1 MTAIIQQI
9 KERFSQSLVKSFGE
23 NFAATDPL
31 IVAASNPR
39 FGDYQCNIS
48 LSLAKELK
56 QKPRE
61 VAATLLKNL
70 EIDDLCQTPEIAGP
84 GFINLT
90 LKPSYLETQL
100 KDLITDNRLGVATAN
115 PSQKIIVDFSS
126 PNIAKEMHVG
136 HLRSTIIGDCIAR
149 ILEFRH
155 HQVIR
160 LNHVGDWGT
169 QFGMLITYLQEVY
182 PSALTQAD
190 ALDLGDLVSFYKK
203 AKIRFDE
210 DENFKETARQAV
222 VKLQSGDPQSR
233 QAWQLLCQQS
243 RREFQKIYDI
253 LDIKLTERGESFYN
267 PYLETVIREL
277 DQQGL
282 LTEDNGALCV
292 FLDGFTNK
300 EGEPLPLIVKKSDGG
315 YNYATTDLAAIC
327 YRVRQDKAERII
339 YVTDAG
345 QANHFAQVFQV
356 AKKAGF
362 LPDNV
367 AVVHV
372 AFGLVLGEDGKK
384 LKTRSGETVKLQE
397 LLDQAISYSLADLE
411 KRLASEEREETGD
424 FIAKTAETVGLSAVK
439 YADLSQ
445 NRNSNYVF
453 SYDKMLNLQG
463 NTAPY
468 MLYAYARVQSIS
480 REGGINFQDLSA
492 NSPLILKDE
501 SELILAK
508 QLLQL
513 PEVISAVEEDLLPN
527 RLCDYLYELSKK
539 YNRFYENCP
548 VLKAAEPIKTSRLV
562 LCDLTARTLK
572 LGLSL
577 LGIPVLERM

>member
-1 MTAIIQQI
+1 
-9 KERFSQSLVKSFGE
+9 
-23 NFAATDPL
+23 
-31 IVAASNPR
+31 
-39 FGDYQCNIS
+39 
-48 LSLAKELK
+48 
-56 QKPRE
+56 
-61 VAATLLKNL
+61 
-70 EIDDLCQTPEIAGP
+70 
-84 GFINLT
+84 
-90 LKPSYLETQL
+90 
-100 KDLITDNRLGVATAN
+100 
-115 PSQKIIVDFSS
+115 
-126 PNIAKEMHVG
+126 
-136 HLRSTIIGDCIAR
+136 
-149 ILEFRH
+149 
-155 HQVIR
+155 
-160 LNHVGDWGT
+160 
-169 QFGMLITYLQEVY
+169 
-182 PSALTQAD
+182 
-190 ALDLGDLVSFYKK
+190 
-203 AKIRFDE
+203 
-210 DENFKETARQAV
+210 
-222 VKLQSGDPQSR
+222 
-233 QAWQLLCQQS
+233 
-243 RREFQKIYDI
+243 
-253 LDIKLTERGESFYN
+253 
-267 PYLETVIREL
+267 
-277 DQQGL
+277 
-282 LTEDNGALCV
+282 
-292 FLDGFTNK
+292 
-300 EGEPLPLIVKKSDGG
+300 
-315 YNYATTDLAAIC
+315 
-327 YRVRQDKAERII
+327 
-339 YVTDAG
+339 
-345 QANHFAQVFQV
+345 NHFAQVFQV

-397 LLDQAISYSLADLE
+397 LLDQAIACSLADLE
-411 KRLASEEREETGD
+411 KRLASEEREETSD

-492 NSPLILKDE
+492 NSSLILKDE

-508 QLLQL
+508 QLLQF

>member
-61 VAATLLKNL
+61 VATTLLKNL
-70 EIDDLCQTPEIAGP
+70 EIDDLCQPPEIAGP

-100 KDLITDNRLGVATAN
+100 KDLITDNRLGVAAAN

-169 QFGMLITYLQEVY
+169 QFGMLITYLQEAY

-267 PYLETVIREL
+267 PYLETVIRQL

-327 YRVRQDKAERII
+327 YRVRQDKAARII

-397 LLDQAISYSLADLE
+397 LLDQAIACSLADLE
-411 KRLASEEREETGD
+411 KRLASEEREETSD
-424 FIAKTAETVGLSAVK
+424 FIAKTAETVG
-439 YADLSQ
+439 
-445 NRNSNYVF
+445 
-453 SYDKMLNLQG
+453 KMLNLQG

-492 NSPLILKDE
+492 NSSLILKDE

-508 QLLQL
+508 QLLQF

>member
-23 NFAATDPL
+23 NFTDTDPL

-100 KDLITDNRLGVATAN
+100 KDLIIDNRLGVAAAN

-169 QFGMLITYLQEVY
+169 QFGMLITYLQEAY
-182 PSALTQAD
+182 PRALTQAD

-277 DQQGL
+277 EQQGL

-300 EGEPLPLIVKKSDGG
+300 EGDPLPLIVKKSDGG

-397 LLDQAISYSLADLE
+397 LLDQAIACSLADLE

-424 FIAKTAETVGLSAVK
+424 FIANTAETVGLSAVK